1 MLSTLYAILVSS
13 SRSQPTVLVATLIA
27 GVCVMVLLGNQ
38 RALQGHPLPESALVR
53 PAQADTTDDDTTD
66 VDSAAV
72 DSSAAGTVA
81 PPAVDTTTRT
91 RVRTDTTDTLEV
103 GAGRDT
109 LDRAEDAL
117 PDPTDSLSAPAQATP
132 DAASTGRSPDA
143 LRVPDDTLRARAD
156 TLDDDTA
163 RPDTVWADSGRAPQ
177 YLPPDRARSRRVDPF
192 ARRSPFLS
200 PPPSDDPANRIALDS
215 TGYDYRM
222 EAGPQWDGAMR
233 VGADTYRSERFR
245 ANVRDN
251 WAQAAA
257 QRQQQGDSRG
267 GLGVNVVVP
276 GGRQSAFSTIFGKP
290 EVDLR
295 VNGQA
300 DINAGFEFRKS
311 DQQAAITGD
320 AGQFSPNFKQD
331 LRLGVTGT
339 IGDKMKIDVD
349 WDTQNQFEY
358 QNQVKLQYTG
368 YDDEII
374 QSVEAG
380 NVFLETSSQLINGGQ
395 SLFGL
400 KSEFKLGNLNLT
412 TIASQQEGQ
421 SNSLNIEG
429 GSETTEFDLKATDYD
444 DGTHYF
450 LSYFFRNSWEPALS
464 DPPTVQLQR
473 GFSKISEIEVWKLQ
487 TSRTSED
494 VSTRRAVAVVDLGES
509 SALIE
514 QADAFS
520 QLQVPDSSLDQYGQA
535 DLESLRDNETTVSD
549 FLESQGSM
557 DQPLTGQDYV
567 NGEFKQLTQRDYT
580 LHRQLGYITLNQR
593 LRSDEALA
601 VAIRFRTADGPK
613 TVGDFA
619 EGGSVGGITS
629 DRLVLKLIRPSN
641 PKAPSEAQRPPAW
654 FLEMR
659 NIYRLRGRNFTQD
672 NFELDIFY
680 EPSGQTNTQ
689 SIPGVTGN
697 RDLLEVLGLD
707 RVDNNGAPSPDD
719 QFDFTPLTINQS
731 EGLLIFPFLQ
741 PFGNRLLDAA
751 EQSGNRTAGEE
762 VAFASLYTSKK
773 ENAQERTERNV
784 FHIRG
789 ESKGST
795 KQFYDLKAFSGLVE
809 GSVEVRAGGQ
819 TLQEGTDYT
828 VDYQGGTVTI
838 TNQSYLAAGREISID
853 YEQNSFSNLQKK
865 TLLGARANWSMGDKY
880 ELGATAM
887 RLNQKSPIDKFR
899 IGEEPIQNTIWG
911 VDGSMNLQPQWLTRA
926 VDAIPLVQ
934 TKAESSI
941 SLSGEFAQ
949 LRPGHSTTEAFERT
963 RSNLQD
969 IGEDFS
975 SDELGGISYIDDFE
989 GFENTF
995 SLRQNLG
1002 AWQVAAAPDS
1012 VASAPNLDEDVPGN
1026 DDDIERTYW
1035 RGTFGWYQLN
1045 ENLRDKLDG
1054 RVAQRGNP
1062 AATEIFNVTDIF
1074 NRDTSGE
1081 VNTTLRTLDF
1091 YFNPWSPGPYNYTR
1105 NLEGFFNNPT
1115 RVWGG
1120 ITRRLPEGYTDFSLQ
1135 NVEFVEFIVRVF
1147 PEGQQQVT
1155 DGAKLYVNLGRISE
1169 DVIPDQRLN
1178 DEDGMALDFR
1188 EDDLGELARI
1198 ATGTQEGNIDVR
1210 DRKTEDLGLDGL
1222 VSYNTEPYADGV
1234 SEATFWR
1241 EKGFLPGV
1249 ENTNCG
1255 ATPRPNLCQ
1264 AEVAQLL
1271 DDPSGDDYHY
1281 FENDQYFGTGGGN
1294 EFFPGGATLQQR
1306 FSRYHAGL
1314 ELNGFQS
1321 QSELAT
1327 NTTVARGLSRSPDTE
1342 DLDGTGGSVNTT
1354 NDYYEYAIPL
1364 DRLDELSTVDRGP
1377 KDYVVSEIVKDGQ
1390 ETQWYKVRIPVREF
1404 TDKVGQISDFTSIQS
1419 IRMWTTGHAAPV
1431 TMRLASLEL
1440 VGSQWRTSDDV
1451 AQEPVDEGE
1460 IPSVGEGEVTVASI
1474 NDEEDADYKAPTGA
1488 IVSQNRT
1495 ARGAQQRSREQALL
1509 LNVSQLND
1517 DEQRGIFKAFNQG
1530 LDLLKYSNLRMYTH
1544 VHGQDRTA
1552 LSENLKLFVR
1562 FGASETGDYYEYEQA
1577 VEATIPPTAD
1587 TPAPEL
1593 WLDANEVNVELSA
1606 LNQLKVARDQSGESI
1621 DSVFTSL
1628 QAGIDTNFDND
1639 DSTPA
1644 PTLKVKGTP
1653 SLRTINTVVVGVRH
1667 DGPSS
1672 MPLDRF
1678 EVWVNELRVAGYD
1691 EKKGWAALTNAN
1703 VEFADLATVKGSFQQ
1718 KTDGF
1723 GSLNSTLS
1731 ERQQS
1736 DNRSWNVRTDLQLN
1750 KLLPEQQGWRIPVTM
1765 QMQSNR
1771 TTPRFDPKRGD
1782 VRLSEIQDQI
1792 ENVETLSA
1800 EEKAARKEAVVRS
1813 AETYNLRRS
1822 VTANLSKQGS
1832 DSWWTRNTLD
1842 ATNLSFS
1849 YFDRT
1854 ARSPQ
1859 QQTDEQWNW
1868 SSSFE
1873 YQLNFGQPRTIDPFG
1888 LFGDLPVLGAL
1899 SDLSFNYVPQ
1909 SLSFSASAERNVQ
1922 TQQNRSSLL
1931 RSANALPNRVT
1942 NPLRER
1948 QQFDHRRRFSFQ
1960 YNPFEFLN
1968 LSFDTNTRQ
1977 NLNDVGARTITNV
1990 LLVDEDGGLVTV
2002 ADVDTSDFFTNTD
2015 RYLPD
2020 LPADSTITS
2029 DDIGT
2034 GVFIEERLDVRSE
2047 REVAQNVVFGSD
2059 SPRTNQ
2065 YQQRFTAT
2073 LRPTLTD
2080 GKAFDWVD
2088 LQDVTYR
2095 SSFDW
2100 QNGAKGSIT
2109 GATVS
2114 NTVELR
2120 TGVNLH
2126 PNKVWSR
2133 FGFFES
2139 WKQAE
2144 ESDDDGGRSGRRTR
2158 GENRGQ
2164 DESDESGEDAD
2175 EEDSDDDEG
2184 GLGLSDLPLPDP
2196 VGILRSLALTFMDIR
2211 DISVTYTGNRQSRAT
2226 NVGRPVGADTT
2237 AQGVIVPE
2245 DVAVD
2250 YSLLD
2255 AVRGQGPS
2263 LGYRFGFDRRIDP
2276 GSQRALL
2283 NQTQAEDI
2291 FSDGNRLEAQ
2301 TSLSPSQN
2309 LQVDLNWDLQWQN
2322 QQNVTFRQVT
2332 GEDLPDDVLRTDEGV
2347 NFQRTIDE
2355 SGENQ
2360 VSIWAFGSYENMVQR
2375 QIDALQGALGSA
2387 DTLGA
2392 GDVALTKVT
2401 GARDFREAFLST
2413 PGSFGTQ
2420 GFVPFPMP
2428 NWSVRY
2434 SGLSNWPLIRSV
2446 TESVSLEH
2454 RYTSNYR
2461 SRYNSVSSS
2470 GELRTL
2476 TLGDQSVSYRK
2487 PDFEISS
2494 AQVSEQFQPIVG
2506 MDVTWLGGLQTNV
2519 DWNQSVTTF
2528 FRPSEM
2534 SVEERT
2540 TSELTVRA
2548 SFSKRGIDLPLLPI
2562 GKLNNRLRFSLT
2574 VNRSVNDERSFNLR
2588 RALENAAASDFNF
2601 NPSEAT
2607 QGENVSIT
2615 RQTTRLTVTPEL
2627 SYQFSNK
2634 VTGNFLLEYEKFES
2648 DGRQP
2653 SFTNFNGGF
2662 RVKVSL
2668 SEY

>member
-1 MLSTLYAILVSS
+1 VLSTLNAILVFCPRSS
-13 SRSQPTVLVATLIA
+13 AISVVATLLG
-27 GVCVMVLLGNQ
+27 GVCMLALVGNQ
-38 RALQGHPLPESALVR
+38 RALFGQAVPAAEAGPVATVR
-53 PAQADTTDDDTTD
+53 TDTTDDDTTD
-66 VDSAAV
+66 TTAADTTAADTTAASVPTDTIDVPSTPVDTAEAV
-72 DSSAAGTVA
+72 D
-81 PPAVDTTTRT
+81 RT
-91 RVRTDTTDTLEV
+91 ATD
-103 GAGRDT
+103 RDP
-109 LDRAEDAL
+109 
-117 PDPTDSLSAPAQATP
+117 PDPSLQDADRLQAP
-132 DAASTGRSPDA
+132 S
-143 LRVPDDTLRARAD
+143 DTLRTAAD
-156 TLDDDTA
+156 TSDTADAIASREA
-163 RPDTVWADSGRAPQ
+163 RPDTVWADSGRVPQ
-177 YLPPDRARSRRVDPF
+177 YLPQRSLRPRRVDLF
-192 ARRSPFLS
+192 ERRPSFLS
-200 PPPSDDPANRIALDS
+200 PRSEDDPTRRVALDS
-215 TGYDYRM
+215 TGFDYRM
-222 EAGPQWDGAMR
+222 DGGSQWDGAMR
-233 VGADTYRSERFR
+233 LGADTYREERFR
-245 ANVRDN
+245 ANLRDN
-251 WAQAAA
+251 WTQVAE
-257 QRQQQGDSRG
+257 QRQRQDDSRG
-267 GLGVNVVVP
+267 GVGVNVVVP

-358 QNQVKLQYTG
+358 QNQVKLKYTG
-368 YDDEII
+368 YDDEIV

-380 NVFLETSSQLINGGQ
+380 NVFLETSSQLVNGGQ
-395 SLFGL
+395 SLFGI

-421 SNSLNIEG
+421 SNSLSIEG
-429 GSETTEFDLKATDYD
+429 GSEKTEFDLKATDYD
-444 DGTHYF
+444 DNTHFF
-450 LSYFFRNSWEPALS
+450 LGYFFRNSWEEALS
-464 DPPTVQLQR
+464 DPPTVQLQE

-487 TSRTSED
+487 TSRTSD
-494 VSTRRAVAVVDLGES
+494 DASTRRAVAVVDLGEA
-509 SALIE
+509 SALVQ
-514 QADAFS
+514 QADGFTR
-520 QLQVPDSSLDQYGQA
+520 QELPDSSIDQYSDQ
-535 DLESLRDNETTVSD
+535 DLAALRNNETTVSD
-549 FLESQGSM
+549 FLESQSSM
-557 DQPLTGQDYV
+557 EVPLSGQDYV
-567 NGEFKQLTQRDYT
+567 NAEFKKLSERDYT

-593 LRSDEALA
+593 LRADEALA
-601 VAIRFRTADGPK
+601 VAMRLRTAEGPK
-613 TVGDFA
+613 TIGDFA

-629 DRLVLKLIRPSN
+629 DRLVLKLVRPSN
-641 PKAPSEAQRPPAW
+641 PTAPSEAQRPPAW

-659 NIYRLRGRNFTQD
+659 NIYRLRGRNFTQE

-707 RVDNNGAPSPDD
+707 RIDNNGAPNPDD

-751 EQSGNRTAGEE
+751 EQSGNRSAGEE
-762 VAFASLYTSKK
+762 VAFPSLYASKK

-809 GSVEVRAGGQ
+809 GSVEVTAGGQ
-819 TLQEGTDYT
+819 TLQEGVDYT

-838 TNQSYLAAGREISID
+838 TNQSYLAAGREINIS

-911 VDGSMNLQPQWLTRA
+911 LDGSMNLQPQWLTRA
-926 VDAIPLVQ
+926 VDALPLVQ
-934 TKAESSI
+934 TKAQSAI

-969 IGEDFS
+969 IGEDFTA
-975 SDELGGISYIDDFE
+975 DELGGISYIDDFE

-995 SLRQNLG
+995 SLRQQLS
-1002 AWQVAAAPDS
+1002 AWQVSAAPDS
-1012 VASAPNLDEDVPGN
+1012 IADAPSLDEDVPGN
-1026 DDDIERTYW
+1026 EDDIERTYW

-1045 ENLRDKLDG
+1045 ENIRDKLDG

-1091 YFNPWSPGPYNYTR
+1091 YFNPWSRGPYNYTR
-1105 NLEGFFNNPT
+1105 DLEAFLNNPR

-1120 ITRRLPEGYTDFSLQ
+1120 VTRRLPEGYTDFSLQ

-1147 PEGQQQVT
+1147 PEEQEEVT
-1155 DGAKLYVNLGRISE
+1155 DGAKLFVNLGRISE

-1188 EDDLGELARI
+1188 ADDLGELARI

-1222 VSYNTEPYADGV
+1222 VSYNTEPYAEGA
-1234 SEATFWR
+1234 SEASFWR
-1241 EKGFLPGV
+1241 EKGFLPAV
-1249 ENTNCG
+1249 ESTNCA
-1255 ATPRPNLCQ
+1255 ATPRPNRCQ
-1264 AEVAQLL
+1264 AEVAQIL

-1281 FENDQYFGTGGGN
+1281 FENDQYFGTGGAN

-1306 FSRYHAGL
+1306 FSRYHAGS

-1327 NTTVARGLSRSPDTE
+1327 NTSVARGISRSPDTE
-1342 DLDGTGGSVNTT
+1342 DLDRTGGNVNTT

-1377 KDYVVSEIVKDGQ
+1377 TDYVVSEIVKNGQ
-1390 ETQWYKVRIPVREF
+1390 DTEWYKIRIPVREF
-1404 TDKVGQISDFTSIQS
+1404 TDKVGQISDFTSIQA

-1440 VGSQWRTSDDV
+1440 VGSQWRTSPSV
-1451 AQEPVDEGE
+1451 AQEPVEDGDL
-1460 IPSVGEGEVTVASI
+1460 PSVGDGEVTVASI
-1474 NDEEDADYKAPTGA
+1474 NDEEDANYKAPTGA

-1509 LNVSQLND
+1509 LNVSQLNP
-1517 DEQRGIFKAFNQG
+1517 DEQRGVFKAFNQG

-1544 VHGQDRTA
+1544 VHGRDRTA
-1552 LSENLKLFVR
+1552 LSDNLKLFVR
-1562 FGASETGDYYEYEQA
+1562 FGASETGDYYEYEQP
-1577 VEATIPPTAD
+1577 VTATTPPTPD
-1587 TPAPEL
+1587 TPPQEL
-1593 WLDANEVNVELSA
+1593 WRDGNEVNVELSA
-1606 LNQLKVARDQSGESI
+1606 LNQLKVARDRSGEPI

-1653 SLRTINTVVVGVRH
+1653 SLRTINTVVIGVRH
-1667 DGPSS
+1667 QGPSTL
-1672 MPLDRF
+1672 PLDRF
-1678 EVWVNELRVAGYD
+1678 EVWVNELRVSGYD

-1703 VEFADLATVKGSFQQ
+1703 IELADLATVKGSFQR

-1736 DNRSWNVRTDLQLN
+1736 DNQSWNVRTDLQLN
-1750 KLLPEQQGWRIPVTM
+1750 KLLPEQQGWQIPVTL
-1765 QMQSNR
+1765 QMQSNT

-1792 ENVETLSA
+1792 ENVDSLSA
-1800 EEKAARKEAVVRS
+1800 GEKSARKQDVVES
-1813 AETYNLRRS
+1813 AQTYNLRRS
-1822 VTANLSKQGS
+1822 ITANLSKQGS
-1832 DSWWTRNTLD
+1832 ESWWLHNTLD

-1849 YFDRT
+1849 YFDRS

-1868 SSSFE
+1868 SGSFE
-1873 YQLNFGQPRTIDPFG
+1873 YQLDFGQPRTIDPFG
-1888 LFGDLPVLGAL
+1888 FFGDLPVLGAL

-1931 RSANALPNRVT
+1931 RAANALPNRIS
-1942 NPLRER
+1942 NPVRER

-1977 NLNDVGARTITNV
+1977 NLNDVGSRTITNV
-1990 LLVDEDGGLVTV
+1990 LLVDEAGNLVTV
-2002 ADVDTSDFFTNTD
+2002 ADVDTAAFFDSPGQFVDTG
-2015 RYLPD
+2015 
-2020 LPADSTITS
+2020 DSTITS
-2029 DDIGT
+2029 DDIGR
-2034 GVFIEERLDVRSE
+2034 GLFIEERLDVRSE
-2047 REVAQNVVFGSD
+2047 REVAQNVIFGDD

-2080 GKAFDWVD
+2080 GEAFDWVD

-2114 NTVELR
+2114 NSVEVR

-2126 PNKVWSR
+2126 PSKVWSR
-2133 FGFFES
+2133 FGFFEK

-2144 ESDDDGGRSGRRTR
+2144 QEDRGGGRSRPQDRRGRDRGGQDAEDEGR
-2158 GENRGQ
+2158 GEDGDQ
-2164 DESDESGEDAD
+2164 SDGEDGG
-2175 EEDSDDDEG
+2175 EDDDG

-2196 VGILRSLALTFMDIR
+2196 VGILRSVALTFMDIR
-2211 DISVTYTGNRQSRAT
+2211 DISITYTGNRQSRAT

-2255 AVRGQGPS
+2255 ALRGQGPS
-2263 LGYRFGFDRRIDP
+2263 FGYRFGLDRRIDP

-2301 TSLSPSQN
+2301 TTLSPSQS

-2332 GEDLPDDVLRTDEGV
+2332 GDNLRDDVLRTDDGLAFE
-2347 NFQRTIDE
+2347 RTIDE

-2360 VSIWAFGSYENMVQR
+2360 VSIWAFGSYEDMVQS
-2375 QIDALQGALGSA
+2375 QIDALQGSLGSS
-2387 DTLGA
+2387 DTLDA
-2392 GDVALTKVT
+2392 GSVALTKVT
-2401 GARDFREAFLST
+2401 AARDFREAFLST

-2434 SGLSNWPLIRSV
+2434 SGLSDWPLIRSI
-2446 TESVSLEH
+2446 TESMSLEH

-2461 SRYNSVSSS
+2461 SRYASVSSA

-2476 TLGDQSVSYRK
+2476 NIGGQNVSYRT

-2494 AQVSEQFQPIVG
+2494 AQVNEQFQPVVG

-2540 TSELTVRA
+2540 TSELTLRA

-2574 VNRSVNDERSFNLR
+2574 INRSVNDERSFNLR
-2588 RALENAAASDFNF
+2588 RALENAASQDFNF
-2601 NPSEAT
+2601 DPVQAT

>member
-1 MLSTLYAILVSS
+1 ML
-13 SRSQPTVLVATLIA
+13 VLV
-27 GVCVMVLLGNQ
+27 GNQ
-38 RALQGHPLPESALVR
+38 RTLFGQAV
-53 PAQADTTDDDTTD
+53 PAAADAGPVAAARVDTTDDDTTD
-66 VDSAAV
+66 S
-72 DSSAAGTVA
+72 
-81 PPAVDTTTRT
+81 DTTDSDTTDALRAA
-91 RVRTDTTDTLEV
+91 TDTTDTV
-103 GAGRDT
+103 DT
-109 LDRAEDAL
+109 
-117 PDPTDSLSAPAQATP
+117 
-132 DAASTGRSPDA
+132 AARS
-143 LRVPDDTLRARAD
+143 
-156 TLDDDTA
+156 A
-163 RPDTVWADSGRAPQ
+163 RPDTVWADSGRVPR
-177 YLPPDRARSRRVDPF
+177 YLPRRSPRPRRVDLF
-192 ARRSPFLS
+192 ERRPSFLS
-200 PPPSDDPANRIALDS
+200 PRSKDDSPRRVVLDS

-222 EAGPQWDGAMR
+222 DGGSQWGGAMR
-233 VGADTYRSERFR
+233 LGADTYRKERFR
-245 ANVRDN
+245 DNLRDN
-251 WAQAAA
+251 WIKEAEKR
-257 QRQQQGDSRG
+257 QRQDDARG

-276 GGRQSAFSTIFGKP
+276 GGRQSAFSTIFGKN

-295 VNGQA
+295 INGQA

-358 QNQVKLQYTG
+358 QNQVKLKYSG
-368 YDDEII
+368 YDDEIV

-395 SLFGL
+395 SLFGI

-421 SNSLNIEG
+421 SNSLSIEG

-444 DGTHYF
+444 DNTHFF
-450 LSYFFRNSWEPALS
+450 LGYFFRNSWEEALS

-473 GFSKISEIEVWKLQ
+473 GFSRISEIEVWKLR
-487 TSRTSED
+487 TSRTSDEA
-494 VSTRRAVAVVDLGES
+494 STRRAVAVVDLGES
-509 SALIE
+509 SDLIQ
-514 QADAFS
+514 QADGFTRLRLMDA
-520 QLQVPDSSLDQYGQA
+520 SSDQYSDQ
-535 DLESLRDNETTVSD
+535 DLEALRGSETTVSD
-549 FLESQGSM
+549 YLESPASM
-557 DQPLTGQDYV
+557 EQPLDNQDYV
-567 NGEFKQLTQRDYT
+567 NAEFKKLSERDYT
-580 LHRQLGYITLNQR
+580 LHRQLGYLTLNQR

-601 VAIRFRTADGPK
+601 VALRLRTSDGTK
-613 TVGDFA
+613 TVGDFT
-619 EGGSVGGITS
+619 EGGSVGGINS
-629 DRLVLKLIRPSN
+629 DRLVLKLIRPNN
-641 PKAPSEAQRPPAW
+641 PTAPSETQRPPAW

-659 NIYRLRGRNFTQD
+659 NIYRLRGRNFTQE
-672 NFELDIFY
+672 NFNLDIFY

-707 RVDNNGAPSPDD
+707 RIDSNGAPNPDD

-731 EGLLIFPFLQ
+731 EGLLIFPFLE
-741 PFGNRLLDAA
+741 PFGERLLDAA
-751 EQSGNRTAGEE
+751 EETGNRAAGED
-762 VAFASLYTSKK
+762 VVFSTLYTSKK
-773 ENAQERTERNV
+773 QNAQERTERNV

-789 ESKGST
+789 ESKGAT

-819 TLQEGTDYT
+819 TLQEGVDYT

-838 TNQSYLAAGREISID
+838 TNQSYLAAGREIDIS

-865 TLLGARANWSMGDKY
+865 TLLGARADWSMGDKY

-926 VDAIPLVQ
+926 VDALPLVQ
-934 TKAESSI
+934 TRAESSI

-969 IGEDFS
+969 IGEDFT

-995 SLRQNLG
+995 SLRQQLN

-1012 VASAPNLDEDVPGN
+1012 VADAPSLDEDVPGN
-1026 DDDIERTYW
+1026 EDDIQRTYW

-1045 ENLRDKLDG
+1045 ENTRDKLDG
-1054 RVAQRGNP
+1054 RVAQRGTP

-1091 YFNPWSPGPYNYTR
+1091 YFNPWSRGPYNYTR
-1105 NLEGFFNNPT
+1105 DLEAFLNNPR

-1120 ITRRLPEGYTDFSLQ
+1120 VTRRLPEGYTDFSLQ

-1147 PEGQQQVT
+1147 PEDREQVT
-1155 DGAKLYVNLGRISE
+1155 DGAKLFVNLGRISE

-1178 DEDGMALDFR
+1178 DEDGMALEFR

-1198 ATGTQEGNIDVR
+1198 STGTQEDNIDIR
-1210 DRKTEDLGLDGL
+1210 NNKTEDLGLDGL
-1222 VSYNTEPYADGV
+1222 VSYNTEPYASGA
-1234 SEATFWR
+1234 SEASFWR
-1241 EKGFLPGV
+1241 EKGFLQSV
-1249 ENTNCG
+1249 ESTNCA
-1255 ATPRPNLCQ
+1255 ATPRPALCQ
-1264 AEVAQLL
+1264 AEVAQIL

-1281 FENDQYFGTGGGN
+1281 FENDIYFGTGGGN
-1294 EFFPGGATLQQR
+1294 EFFPDGATLQQR
-1306 FSRYHAGL
+1306 FSRYHAGH

-1321 QSELAT
+1321 QGELAT
-1327 NTTVARGLSRSPDTE
+1327 NTSVARGISRSPDSE
-1342 DLDGTGGSVNTT
+1342 DLDGAGGSVNTT
-1354 NDYYEYAIPL
+1354 NDYLEYEIPL

-1390 ETQWYKVRIPVREF
+1390 ETEWYKIRIPVREF
-1404 TDKVGQISDFTSIQS
+1404 TDKVGQIDDFTNIQA
-1419 IRMWTTGHAAPV
+1419 IRMWTTGHASPV

-1440 VGSQWRTSDDV
+1440 VGSQWRTSPSV
-1451 AQEPVDEGE
+1451 AQEPVEDGDV
-1460 IPSVGEGEVTVASI
+1460 PSTGDGEVTVASI
-1474 NDEEDADYKAPTGA
+1474 NDEEDANYKAPPGA

-1509 LNVSQLND
+1509 LNVSQLNP
-1517 DEQRGIFKAFNQG
+1517 DEQRGVFKAFNQG

-1544 VHGQDRTA
+1544 VHGRDRTA
-1552 LSENLKLFVR
+1552 LSDNLKLFVR
-1562 FGASETGDYYEYEQA
+1562 FGASETGDYYEYEQKMT
-1577 VEATIPPTAD
+1577 ATTPPTAD
-1587 TPAPEL
+1587 TPPQEL

-1606 LNQLKVARDQSGESI
+1606 LNQLKVARDRSGEPI
-1621 DSVFTSL
+1621 DSVFTSV
-1628 QAGIDTNFDND
+1628 QANIDTNFDND

-1653 SLRTINTVVVGVRH
+1653 SLRTINTVVIGVRH
-1667 DGPSS
+1667 QGPSS

-1678 EVWVNELRVAGYD
+1678 DVWVNELRVSGYD

-1703 VEFADLATVKGSFQQ
+1703 VELADLATVKGSFQQ

-1736 DNRSWNVRTDLQLN
+1736 DNQSWNVRTDLRLN
-1750 KLLPEQQGWRIPVTM
+1750 KLLPEQQGWQIPVTL

-1771 TTPRFDPKRGD
+1771 KTPRFDPKRGD
-1782 VRLSEIQDQI
+1782 VRLSEIQNQI
-1792 ENVETLSA
+1792 ENTDSLSA
-1800 EEKAARKEAVVRS
+1800 EEKAARKRETVRS

-1832 DSWWTRNTLD
+1832 DSWWVHNTLD

-1849 YFDRT
+1849 YFDRS
-1854 ARSPQ
+1854 ARSPR

-1873 YQLNFGQPRTIDPFG
+1873 YQLDFGQPRTIDPFG
-1888 LFGDLPVLGAL
+1888 VFGDLPVLGAL

-1931 RSANALPNRVT
+1931 RAANALPDRVS

-1977 NLNDVGARTITNV
+1977 NLNDVGAGTVTNV
-1990 LLVDEDGGLVTV
+1990 LLVDDTGTLVTV
-2002 ADVDTSDFFTNTD
+2002 ADVDTSDFFNNPGQFVDTG
-2015 RYLPD
+2015 
-2020 LPADSTITS
+2020 DSTITS
-2029 DDIGT
+2029 DDIGN
-2034 GVFIEERLDVRSE
+2034 GLFIEERLDVRSE
-2047 REVAQNVVFGSD
+2047 REVAQNVIFGDD

-2073 LRPTLTD
+2073 LRPGLTD

-2100 QNGAKGSIT
+2100 QNGAKGSVT

-2114 NTVELR
+2114 NSVEVR

-2126 PNKVWSR
+2126 PSKVWSR

-2144 ESDDDGGRSGRRTR
+2144 QEDRRSGRSGRRTQ
-2158 GENRGQ
+2158 GGNRGQ
-2164 DESDESGEDAD
+2164 DESGEND
-2175 EEDSDDDEG
+2175 EESDDEDGAEDDG

-2196 VGILRSLALTFMDIR
+2196 VGVLRSLALTFMDIR

-2237 AQGVIVPE
+2237 NQGIVVPE
-2245 DVAVD
+2245 EVAVD

-2255 AVRGQGPS
+2255 ALRGKGPS

-2301 TSLSPSQN
+2301 TTLSPSQS

-2322 QQNVTFRQVT
+2322 QQNVAFRQVA
-2332 GEDLPDDVLRTDEGV
+2332 GDDLPDDALRTDEGV
-2347 NFQRTIDE
+2347 SFERTIDE

-2360 VSIWAFGSYENMVQR
+2360 VSVWAFGSYEDMVQR
-2375 QIDALQGALGSA
+2375 QIEALQGSLGSS

-2420 GFVPFPMP
+2420 GSVPFPMP

-2454 RYTSNYR
+2454 RHTSNYR
-2461 SRYNSVSSS
+2461 SRYNSVSTA

-2476 TLGDQSVSYRK
+2476 TISGQSVSYRK
-2487 PDFEISS
+2487 PDFEVSS
-2494 AQVSEQFQPIVG
+2494 AQVNEQFQPIVG

-2540 TSELTVRA
+2540 TKELTFRA
-2548 SFSKRGIDLPLLPI
+2548 SYSKRGLDIPFLPI

-2574 VNRSVNDERSFNLR
+2574 VNRSINDERAFNLR
-2588 RALENAAASDFNF
+2588 RALETAASEDFNF
-2601 NPSEAT
+2601 DPAQAT

-2615 RQTTRLTVTPEL
+2615 RETTRLTVTPEL

-2653 SFTNFNGGF
+2653 SFTNLNGGF